1 MSNNIVDFN
10 AVRAKRIQ
18 DRMDELGEEQEIV
31 ENFAGDFA
39 LNAMMD
45 VVEALEEM
53 DVDLFEDP
61 NCIKDILAGVESIRA
76 IIMRSHGEQTEFQ
89 KVTDKVFDN
98 IKEPEKALSNFL
110 NEFSN

>member
-1 MSNNIVDFN
+1 MSNIVDFN

-39 LNAMMD
+39 LSAMMD

-53 DVDLFEDP
+53 DIDLFEDP
-61 NCIKDILAGVESIRA
+61 NCIKDILSGVESIRS
-76 IIMRSHGEQTEFQ
+76 IIMRIHGEQTEFQ
-89 KVTDKVFDN
+89 KISDKVFDN
-98 IKEPEKALSNFL
+98 IKEPTKALSNFL

>member
-1 MSNNIVDFN
+1 MSNIVDFN

-53 DVDLFEDP
+53 NVDLFEDP
-61 NCIKDILAGVESIRA
+61 NVIKDILAGVESIRA
-76 IIMRSHGEQTEFQ
+76 IIMRSHGEHTEFQ

-98 IKEPEKALSNFL
+98 IKEPAKALSNFL